1 LDDFFCEE
9 ASISG
14 NGIMNFF
21 SELFIFVVQGG
32 YGFFNQV
39 KTEKGFSSVKIE
51 EVIFS

>member
-14 NGIMNFF
+14 NGIVDFF
-21 SELFIFVVQGG
+21 SEFFIFVVQGG

-39 KTEKGFSSVKIE
+39 KTEKGLSAVKIE